1 MARDMFRAA
10 GRQSLPWRIGQDLKT
25 LPIIQDRLVI
35 GHARWDWFRGAG
47 TRPWG
52 MPLLLLGQFGL
63 VGLLGLMAALGCAF
77 YGQLRRA
84 VHDED
89 VPARLYVVLLLLL
102 TADALLNSFLFYP
115 ALLLTGTC
123 ANRYRVALAV
133 SPSDDAN

>member
-1 MARDMFRAA
+1 MRISDWSSDVCSSDLISGTVPLRDLAEKTSGGKMARDMFRAA

-52 MPLLLLGQFGL
+52 MPLLLLGEFGL

-84 VHDED
+84 VHDAD
-89 VPARLYVVLLLLL
+89 VPARLYVVLLVL
-102 TADALLNSFLFYP
+102 
-115 ALLLTGTC
+115 
-123 ANRYRVALAV
+123 
-133 SPSDDAN
+133 

>member
-1 MARDMFRAA
+1 MRISDWSSDVCSSDLISGTVPLRDLAEKTSGGKMARDMFRAA

-77 YGQLRRA
+77 HGQLDRKSTR
-84 VHDED
+84 
-89 VPARLYVVLLLLL
+89 
-102 TADALLNSFLFYP
+102 LNSSHS
-115 ALLLTGTC
+115 C
-123 ANRYRVALAV
+123 ATR
-133 SPSDDAN
+133 

>member
-1 MARDMFRAA
+1 MLLLGALHISGTVPLRDLAEKTSGGKMARDMFRAA

-63 VGLLGLMAALGCAF
+63 VVLQIGRASGREKGCRLG
-77 YGQLRRA
+77 
-84 VHDED
+84 
-89 VPARLYVVLLLLL
+89 
-102 TADALLNSFLFYP
+102 
-115 ALLLTGTC
+115 
-123 ANRYRVALAV
+123 
-133 SPSDDAN
+133 

>member
-1 MARDMFRAA
+1 MLLLGALHISGTVPLRDLAEKTSGGKMARDMFRAA

-84 VHDED
+84 VHRSEEHTSELQSLM
-89 VPARLYVVLLLLL
+89 RLSY
-102 TADALLNSFLFYP
+102 
-115 ALLLTGTC
+115 
-123 ANRYRVALAV
+123 AV
-133 SPSDDAN
+133 FCLQKQK

>member
-63 VGLLGLMAALGCAF
+63 VGLLGLLAALGCAF
-77 YGQLRRA
+77 YRSEEHTSELQSLMRISYAGFCLKTKNIKTQN
-84 VHDED
+84 HE
-89 VPARLYVVLLLLL
+89 
-102 TADALLNSFLFYP
+102 
-115 ALLLTGTC
+115 
-123 ANRYRVALAV
+123 
-133 SPSDDAN
+133 